1 MVLVV
6 LIEGQGGICCMTQE
20 NPLFL
25 YTNSRSSVFNWQ
37 RTCSTKNK
45 VERKTFSGVQSTNAY
60 FVVSLKAFR
69 AVKKECNCEHHL
81 TNSLENML
89 SFLPKQWD
97 YKLKLVP
104 ELTFRCSCNDGP
116 IVDRSFRTFLLFTRQ
131 KLWSQHSSAWDI
143 DHRMF
148 LLNERRPKST
158 IARRKVFCSV
168 SVFRARKC
176 KGCSDDDFTS
186 CFTLWDFST
195 L

>member
-1 MVLVV
+1 MFSSDNVLAAQKTRVKV
-6 LIEGQGGICCMTQE
+6 K
-20 NPLFL
+20 LF
-25 YTNSRSSVFNWQ
+25 R
-37 RTCSTKNK
+37 
-45 VERKTFSGVQSTNAY
+45 GVQSTNAY
-60 FVVSLKAFR
+60 FVLSLKAFR
-69 AVKKECNCEHHL
+69 AVKKECNCEPHL

-97 YKLKLVP
+97 YKLKLVL
-104 ELTFRCSCNDGP
+104 EFTFRCSCNDGP

-148 LLNERRPKST
+148 PLNERRPKST

-176 KGCSDDDFTS
+176 KGCSDNDFTS